1 MEGQS
6 AHFKKEL
13 SITQSHLEQSGY
25 TKTLNENKQST
36 LADLNRKTE
45 FRTRM
50 KDNVHEKNIDR
61 FLGDWY
67 GTTKGLSQEWTKKAK
82 ANNINYRP

>member
-1 MEGQS
+1 
-6 AHFKKEL
+6 
-13 SITQSHLEQSGY
+13 
-25 TKTLNENKQST
+25 

-50 KDNVHEKNIDR
+50 KETNYEKKIDL

-67 GTTKGLSQEWTKKAK
+67 GTTKGLSQEWTKKAAAK
-82 ANNINYRP
+82 DLNYRPPCEKCDKYRCSHQIYHGRVPGRTGRHFQV

>member
-1 MEGQS
+1 MEGS

-13 SITQSHLEQSGY
+13 SITVSQLEQSAY
-25 TKTLNENKQST
+25 TKKLNENKKST

-67 GTTKGLSQEWTKKAK
+67 GTTKGLSQEWTKKAT
-82 ANNINYRP
+82 AHELNYRP